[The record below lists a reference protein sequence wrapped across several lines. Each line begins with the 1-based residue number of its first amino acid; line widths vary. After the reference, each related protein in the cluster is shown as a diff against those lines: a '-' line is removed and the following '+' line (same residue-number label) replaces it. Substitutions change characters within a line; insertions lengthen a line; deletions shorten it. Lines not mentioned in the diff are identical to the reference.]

1 MVLWVGSVSPGCV
14 EVLRQAGDAAGGVV
28 DVAAELGGG
37 QAACGVVAAAGGK
50 AGLEGEGPGPG
61 DGLAQRV
68 PGDAGD
74 QRRAVQAQ
82 AREAA
87 GGVVAV
93 GEQPAVGDSRCRQ
106 GAVRVVAVADL
117 LDAAV
122 REGLLLQRDAAEAIA
137 GVLGGAAA
145 VDDLREVALAVGTQV
160 VAQGGG
166 LAVGEDQAGGA
177 AQGVAGDG
185 GGLAEGVGDLAG
197 QAQGVVL
204 GAGGAGV
211 GAGSRWWRCLG
222 RRGRRWW
229 LRP

>member
-1 MVLWVGSVSPGCV
+1 VSSPPLLGI
-14 EVLRQAGDAAGGVV
+14 ADA
-28 DVAAELGGG
+28 
-37 QAACGVVAAAGGK
+37 
-50 AGLEGEGPGPG
+50 
-61 DGLAQRV
+61 
-68 PGDAGD
+68 
-74 QRRAVQAQ
+74 
-82 AREAA
+82 
-87 GGVVAV
+87 
-93 GEQPAVGDSRCRQ
+93 RQ

-122 REGLLLQRDAAEAIA
+122 REGLLLEGDAAEGVA

-145 VDDLREVALAVGTQV
+145 VDDLGEVALAVGTQV

-204 GAGGAGV
+204 GAGAAGV
-211 GAGSRWWRCLG
+211 GTALG
-222 RRGRRWW
+222 GGVALGHRARRWW
-229 LRP
+229 PRP